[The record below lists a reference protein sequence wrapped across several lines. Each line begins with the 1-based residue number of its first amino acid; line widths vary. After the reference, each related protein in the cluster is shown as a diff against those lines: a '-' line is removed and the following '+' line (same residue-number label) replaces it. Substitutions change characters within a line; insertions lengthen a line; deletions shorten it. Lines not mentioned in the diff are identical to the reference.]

1 MTFTPPVNH
10 VPGFDGERDR
20 ERTSGEGNTGNHGF
34 RLTGSGE
41 EAGDT
46 SRRSEPEIGQ
56 EKIKRGARNRK
67 RWREWGGKE

>member
-20 ERTSGEGNTGNHGF
+20 ERTSGEGNTGNHGI

-46 SRRSEPEIGQ
+46 SRRREPEIGKEKKKGSEEQ
-56 EKIKRGARNRK
+56 EEMAGM
-67 RWREWGGKE
+67 GGKE